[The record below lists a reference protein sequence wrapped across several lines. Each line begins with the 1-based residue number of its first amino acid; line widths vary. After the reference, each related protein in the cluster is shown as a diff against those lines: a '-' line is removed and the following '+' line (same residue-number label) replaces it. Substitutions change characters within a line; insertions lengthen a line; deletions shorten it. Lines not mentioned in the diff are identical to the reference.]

1 MGTYERETNRGRPRA
16 PINFRHYA
24 ITLEYM
30 GFVGLWLTGLKA
42 KMLFAIANV
51 SVCQVHGMF
60 YILSEFT
67 CHRRL
72 LPEAITR
79 GALGMMRGFNSVHHG
94 GNERLSSHR
103 RAHISNFTALQRS
116 PSAAVGSLLAPDE
129 SEL

>member
-16 PINFRHYA
+16 PINFRHNA
-24 ITLEYM
+24 IILEYM
-30 GFVGLWLTGLKA
+30 GFFGPWSTGLKV
-42 KMLFAIANV
+42 KMLFAVANV

-94 GNERLSSHR
+94 GNECLSSHR
-103 RAHISNFTALQRS
+103 RAHISDFTALQRS